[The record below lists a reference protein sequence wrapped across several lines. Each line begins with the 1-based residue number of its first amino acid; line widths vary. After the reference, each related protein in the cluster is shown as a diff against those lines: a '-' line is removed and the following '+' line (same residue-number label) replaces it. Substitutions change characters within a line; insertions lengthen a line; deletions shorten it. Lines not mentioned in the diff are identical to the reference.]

1 MMSST
6 SQQTYDDAGGNNSN
20 RASSSSPRQQ
30 QYQQQQQQQHQQ
42 QQQQQHHQQQPQ
54 QHQQQQIYFGSNQ
67 SPSDSATQHQQLFPK
82 PHPAMLPI
90 ISTNTNTNIIV
101 TNPGIISSG
110 TIDTPPEPLH
120 TTVPHLQQ
128 HQHQHQ
134 QPSTS
139 IAAATAAASPN
150 TIALNN
156 TVDHNNPHFTRGEG
170 VKEPLPTDVICG
182 RGKMTSSHPANRR
195 FRELVDSQKAS
206 YQNSKRRDE
215 KTRITCEL
223 VDKLRGEG
231 R

>member
-30 QYQQQQQQQHQQ
+30 QYQQQQQQQQQHQQ

-90 ISTNTNTNIIV
+90 ISTNTNIIV